1 MPRLA
6 TLLCQSCLISVLMG
20 VFFATAS
27 LAQDLGG
34 FVKFQNP
41 VPLPSILLNSLEGQ
55 ETNLSELLDRRESK
69 GYVLLHL
76 WSPSCPR
83 CIAELKQLEKARDS
97 LLKQNMIVYS
107 VAEDPNG
114 LTTVPAFLRRHD
126 LQAVGI
132 YVDTGLTGMR
142 TLRPAGVPVTYI
154 ISPSK
159 QIEAYHQGP
168 FKWVNSN

>member
-6 TLLCQSCLISVLMG
+6 TLLCLSCLFSVLMG
-20 VFFATAS
+20 VFFATAAW
-27 LAQDLGG
+27 AQDLGG
-34 FVKFQNP
+34 FVKVQNP
-41 VPLPSILLNSLEGQ
+41 ISLPSILLKSLEGQ
-55 ETNLSELLDRRESK
+55 ETSLADLLDKRESK
-69 GYVLLHL
+69 GYALLHL

-83 CIAELKQLEKARDS
+83 CIDELKQLEKARDS

-107 VAEDPNG
+107 VAEDTNG

-126 LQAVGI
+126 LQAVGV

-159 QIEAYHQGP
+159 QIEAYYQGP
-168 FKWVNSN
+168 FKWVDSN